1 MRPNHL
7 VRQGPPTTA
16 QSPHRAEREAD
27 VNRVSPEAQVVIVTG
42 AGQGIGRA
50 EALAFARL
58 GCRVVVNDV
67 SREQADAVVGE
78 IVDLGG
84 QAIASYDSVATAKG
98 GAAIVDLALDRYGSV
113 DVLVNNAGFMR
124 PALFEDLT
132 VANIEDII
140 DVHLKAAFFV
150 TQPAWRVM
158 KCNGYGRVV
167 MTGSSAGMFGQG
179 ANSNY
184 CAAKG
189 GIYGLTRALAV
200 EGADHGIGV
209 NLVLPF
215 ASTTIS
221 ANNPIP
227 GISAQRKRY
236 GGSYDG
242 RLAERRTTDS
252 VAPLVAYLGSPQC
265 SLSGEVFS
273 ACAGR
278 YARVF
283 VGIGQGWTAPD
294 VDLVSPATIS
304 EHLCEIRAA
313 QPYTEPENMFAE
325 VAEVARALSVS

>member
-1 MRPNHL
+1 MN
-7 VRQGPPTTA
+7 QA
-16 QSPHRAEREAD
+16 SPGG
-27 VNRVSPEAQVVIVTG
+27 QVVIVTG

-58 GCRVVVNDV
+58 GSRVVVNDV
-67 SREQADAVVGE
+67 AVEHADAVVSE
-78 IVDLGG
+78 IAKLGG
-84 QAIASYDSVATAKG
+84 RAVASYDSVATAEG
-98 GAAIVDLALDRYGSV
+98 GAAIVDLALSRYGTV
-113 DVLVNNAGFMR
+113 DVVVNNAGFLR

-132 VANIEDII
+132 VANIEEII

-158 KCNGYGRVV
+158 KSNGYGRVV

-189 GIYGLTRALAV
+189 GVFGLTRALAV

-221 ANNPIP
+221 ASNPIP
-227 GISAQRKRY
+227 GISVQRERY

-242 RLAERRTTDS
+242 RLAERRTVDS
-252 VAPLVAYLGSPQC
+252 VAPLVAYLGSPEC

-283 VGIGQGWTAPD
+283 VGIGRGWTAPD
-294 VDLVSPATIS
+294 VDLVSPSTIS
-304 EHLCEIRAA
+304 EHLSEIRVAE
-313 QPYTEPENMFAE
+313 PYIEPENIFAE
-325 VAEVARALSVS
+325 VAEVARAL